1 MDFTF
6 EEMNLMSI
14 YNGTGTR
21 QGLISALREMSG
33 YLESDETELRAL
45 TASAL
50 KKLESMSDDDFAEL
64 ELVPDFDA
72 VE

>member
-14 YNGTGTR
+14 YNSTGTR

-50 KKLESMSDDDFAEL
+50 TKLESMSDDDFAAL
-64 ELVPDFDA
+64 ELMPDFD
-72 VE
+72 E

>member
-14 YNGTGTR
+14 YNSTGTR
-21 QGLISALREMSG
+21 QGIISALREMSG
-33 YLESDETELRAL
+33 YLEADETELHDL

-50 KKLESMSDDDFAEL
+50 SKLEGMSDEDFAEL
-64 ELVPDFDA
+64 ELVPDFD
-72 VE
+72 E